1 MMTDSQ
7 RDPRQEA
14 KSLYWQAYSI
24 SQIAAHLNVS
34 ANTIYSWRRRDKWDE
49 TEVMQRLSG
58 ETHVRILRLMSK
70 ENLTAH
76 DFKVIDFLGRQLE
89 RFNKSNEHHEKENKP
104 KTPKNHFTD
113 EQIDQLRELVL
124 DSLYEHQKK
133 WYKQKHRRNRMILKS
148 RQIGATWYFA
158 REALIHALETGNNQI
173 FLSASRAQALQFKVF
188 IQALA
193 RLVGVELKGGDK
205 IILANGATLF
215 FLGTSAA
222 TAQSYTGDLHFDE
235 FFWTANFME
244 LRKVAAAM
252 ATQIGLRRTYF
263 STPSSEEH
271 EAYPFWTGDF
281 FNNARAES
289 KKILIDTSHKALKNG
304 QLGGDNIWRQI
315 VTIHDALNSG
325 FDLVSLEE
333 IESENTPDD
342 FENLYNCQF
351 VKAGERAFDYNA
363 LIARGVDGYNRDVWS
378 DWKPYTNRPLGNKP
392 VHIGADPTGTGG
404 NGDGLGIAI
413 LSPPAVP
420 GGKWRVVEALRFRGM
435 AFEKQ
440 AEEIKKLTLRYNVI
454 GITIDGTGGTG
465 EAVFELVKKFYPAAT
480 MIGYSAPVKRLMVL
494 KTQMLIRNGR
504 LEYDAGAQH
513 IPSSF
518 MTIKKVITPGGIVTY
533 VSERTRGVDH
543 GDIAWSIMNVLYGE
557 PIGSET
563 VNEGSCISEF

>member
-1 MMTDSQ
+1 MMTDSL

-24 SQIAAHLNVS
+24 SQIATHLNVS

-89 RFNKSNEHHEKENKP
+89 RFNKSNEQHETEKKP

-113 EQIDQLRELVL
+113 EQIDQLRDLVL

-289 KKILIDTSHKALKNG
+289 KKILIDTSHNTLKNG

-363 LIARGVDGYNRDVWS
+363 LISRGVDGYNRDVWP
-378 DWKPYTNRPLGNKP
+378 DWKPYTHRPLGNKP

-404 NGDGLGIAI
+404 NGDGLGIAV
-413 LSPPAVP
+413 LSPPAVT

-465 EAVFELVKKFYPAAT
+465 EAVYELVKKFYPAAT

-504 LEYDAGAQH
+504 LEYDAGAQQ
-513 IPSSF
+513 IASSF

-563 VNEGSCISEF
+563 ANEGSCISEF

>member
-1 MMTDSQ
+1 MMTDSL

-24 SQIAAHLNVS
+24 SQIATHLNVS

-76 DFKVIDFLGRQLE
+76 DFKVLDFLGRQLE
-89 RFNKSNEHHEKENKP
+89 RFNKSNEQHETEKKP

-113 EQIDQLRELVL
+113 EQIDQLRDLVL

-289 KKILIDTSHKALKNG
+289 KKILIDTSHKTLKNG

-363 LIARGVDGYNRDVWS
+363 LISRGVDGYNRDVWP
-378 DWKPYTNRPLGNKP
+378 DWKPYTHRPLGNKP

-404 NGDGLGIAI
+404 NGDGLGIAV
-413 LSPPAVP
+413 LSPPAVT

-465 EAVFELVKKFYPAAT
+465 EAVYELVKKFYPAAT

-504 LEYDAGAQH
+504 LEYDAGAQQ
-513 IPSSF
+513 IASSF

-563 VNEGSCISEF
+563 ANEGSCISEF

>member
-1 MMTDSQ
+1 MMTDSL

-24 SQIAAHLNVS
+24 SQIATHLNVS

-89 RFNKSNEHHEKENKP
+89 RFNKSNEQHETEKKP

-113 EQIDQLRELVL
+113 EQIDQLRDLVL

-351 VKAGERAFDYNA
+351 VKAGERAFDYNE
-363 LIARGVDGYNRDVWS
+363 LFARGVDGYNRDVWP
-378 DWKPYTNRPLGNKP
+378 DWKPYTHRPLGNKP

-404 NGDGLGIAI
+404 NGDGLGIAV
-413 LSPPAVP
+413 LSPPAVT

-465 EAVFELVKKFYPAAT
+465 EAVYELVKKFYPAAT

-504 LEYDAGAQH
+504 LEYDAGAQQ
-513 IPSSF
+513 IASSF

-563 VNEGSCISEF
+563 ANEGSCISEF